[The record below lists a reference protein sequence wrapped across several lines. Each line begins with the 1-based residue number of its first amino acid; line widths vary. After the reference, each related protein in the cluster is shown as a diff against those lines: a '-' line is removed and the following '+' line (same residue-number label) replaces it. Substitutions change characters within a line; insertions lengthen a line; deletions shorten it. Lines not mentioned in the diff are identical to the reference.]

1 MMLTHFSGPRV
12 QPWLI
17 QIGTWIALLL
27 VVALLP
33 GGERPPAESGTA
45 MATATYVGS
54 QACGSCHPNEMERW
68 QSSDHGRAMQ
78 PANHTTVLGDFH
90 HATFEKDGVTSTF
103 FRRDGD
109 YFVRTDGPDGQLQEY
124 KIAYTFGVDP
134 LQQYLIAFPNGRYQA
149 LSIAWD
155 TRPAVA
161 GGQRWF
167 HLYPHEKIDHRD
179 ILHWT
184 GPLQNWN
191 FMCADC
197 HSTNLQK
204 NYRAAGDRF
213 ETTWSD
219 INVSCEAC
227 HGPGSRHVEWAR
239 DAQQGGSYPDP
250 AHGLVVPLKD
260 SSGGAWTFPTGQ
272 AIARRNTP
280 LASRLEVETCG
291 RCHARRAQIWGD
303 YQPGQP
309 LADAYRVAFLEEA
322 LYHADGQI
330 RDEVYE
336 YGSFLQSRM
345 YQAGVTCSDCHDPH
359 SSRLRAQGN
368 ALCAQCHLSSTF
380 DGPQHHFHKAATEAA
395 QCVSCHMSKRFYMVV
410 DGRRDHSFRVPR
422 PDLSAKI
429 GTPNTCTDCHAGRTA
444 QWAADAVAQWY
455 GPQRRAGWHYGEA
468 IDAGRH
474 ARADAER
481 LLVRAVEDMT
491 IPAIVR
497 ATAVSLLPRYLGPP
511 SFRAV
516 ETSLR
521 DPDPLVRRAA
531 AAALAAVEPQARVAL
546 GVPLLRDP
554 IRTVRLEAVSSLADV
569 QRPFYTPAQ
578 WATLEEGLAEYR
590 QAQAFNADRAESH
603 VNLGAL
609 DARLGNP
616 EAAEAAYRTAL
627 RLQPSFIPAYIN
639 LADLYRQQGREDRV
653 AQTLREA
660 LQVDSENAATHH
672 ALGLSLVRQQRLR
685 DSVPELAKATQLRP
699 DMARYAYVYGV
710 ALHETGQVPQA
721 LQVLREAHQRHPGDR
736 DILVALAEYA
746 RQAGDRQA
754 AIAWARKLVAL
765 SPGDGQARRLLE
777 SLERQP

>member
-1 MMLTHFSGPRV
+1 
-12 QPWLI
+12 
-17 QIGTWIALLL
+17 
-27 VVALLP
+27 
-33 GGERPPAESGTA
+33 
-45 MATATYVGS
+45 
-54 QACGSCHPNEMERW
+54 
-68 QSSDHGRAMQ
+68 
-78 PANHTTVLGDFH
+78 
-90 HATFEKDGVTSTF
+90 
-103 FRRDGD
+103 
-109 YFVRTDGPDGQLQEY
+109 
-124 KIAYTFGVDP
+124 
-134 LQQYLIAFPNGRYQA
+134 
-149 LSIAWD
+149 
-155 TRPAVA
+155 
-161 GGQRWF
+161 
-167 HLYPHEKIDHRD
+167 
-179 ILHWT
+179 
-184 GPLQNWN
+184 
-191 FMCADC
+191 
-197 HSTNLQK
+197 
-204 NYRAAGDRF
+204 
-213 ETTWSD
+213 
-219 INVSCEAC
+219 
-227 HGPGSRHVEWAR
+227 
-239 DAQQGGSYPDP
+239 
-250 AHGLVVPLKD
+250 
-260 SSGGAWTFPTGQ
+260 
-272 AIARRNTP
+272 
-280 LASRLEVETCG
+280 
-291 RCHARRAQIWGD
+291 
-303 YQPGQP
+303 
-309 LADAYRVAFLEEA
+309 
-322 LYHADGQI
+322 
-330 RDEVYE
+330 
-336 YGSFLQSRM
+336 
-345 YQAGVTCSDCHDPH
+345 
-359 SSRLRAQGN
+359 
-368 ALCAQCHLSSTF
+368 
-380 DGPQHHFHKAATEAA
+380 
-395 QCVSCHMSKRFYMVV
+395 MSKRFYMVV

-429 GTPNTCTDCHAGRTA
+429 GTPNTCTDCHAGRTP

-481 LLVRAVEDMT
+481 LLERAVEDMT

-521 DPDPLVRRAA
+521 DPAPLVRRAA

-710 ALHETGQVPQA
+710 ALHEMGQVPQA

>member
-213 ETTWSD
+213 KTTWSD

-260 SSGGAWTFPTGQ
+260 SSGGAWPFPTGQ

-368 ALCAQCHLSSTF
+368 ALCAQCHLSSTY

-639 LADLYRQQGREDRV
+639 FADLYRQQGREDRV

-672 ALGLSLVRQQRLR
+672 ALGLSLVRQQRLG

-710 ALHETGQVPQA
+710 ALHEMGQVPQA